1 MKLLVRTITIATVGL
16 FMIII
21 CLHSMIIETV
31 KNGLDV
37 AATNALNRTI
47 DAYVKNEKLK
57 AEDDDNLYFKTNSEY
72 YYFFYDSL
80 IVQLNGYI
88 SVDIVCNDVDVETG
102 DLDVDITIRYQGL
115 DYKERAH
122 TVHVDTYNRI
132 NVAEIRD
139 EYKANLLRE
148 LALIETGDSVEWAGH
163 SWIVLDNDTEDLKLV
178 LNEDAGRSD
187 FGSIDYRYSNIRIS
201 AEAVIGSLESK
212 YKELFNS
219 TTLKE
224 FNTTAGF
231 YTINGQDTFV
241 AEAFILSSSEASKIS
256 GKLNITEP
264 FWLRTIASTNEAYVM
279 TGSGIGTMG
288 INETAA
294 VRPAVNI
301 SKSKIQTLDK
311 DGDVYQIDKE

>member
-57 AEDDDNLYFKTNSEY
+57 AEDDDNLYFKTNNEY

-88 SVDIVCNDVDVETG
+88 SVDITCNDVDVDTG
-102 DLDVDITIRYQGL
+102 DLDVDITIRYKGL
-115 DYKERAH
+115 DYKERSH

-132 NVAEIRD
+132 DVQEIKN
-139 EYKANLLRE
+139 EYQENLLRE
-148 LALIETGDSVEWAGH
+148 LELIETGDTVEWAGH
-163 SWIVLDNDTEDLKLV
+163 SWIVLDNDTENLSLV
-178 LNEDAGRSD
+178 LNEDAGSSE
-187 FGSIDYRYSNIRIS
+187 FGQIDYKYSTVKI
-201 AEAVIGSLESK
+201 ATDAVIGSLGDK
-212 YKELFNS
+212 YEDMVVS

-231 YTINGQDTFV
+231 YTINGKDTFV
-241 AEAFILSSSEASKIS
+241 SEAFILSSSEAEKVRTS
-256 GKLNITEP
+256 LNITEP
-264 FWLRTIASTNEAYVM
+264 FWLRTIASTDEAYVM
-279 TGSGIGTMG
+279 TSSGISVKKTDQ
-288 INETAA
+288 TAA
-294 VRPAVNI
+294 VKPAVRI
-301 SKSKIQTLDK
+301 AKSKISTLDK
-311 DGDVYQIDKE
+311 DGDIYQIDKE